1 MVVVTEFKLLRSIII
16 KKIIVDAIDTNEPQV
31 GQLKIR
37 KNKQF

>member
-16 KKIIVDAIDTNEPQV
+16 KKIILDTSEPQV

-37 KNKQF
+37 ENKF